1 MGEAGEQGPAGMAER
16 PLFRGPCRGPSPPDE
31 VSRHRTTLPSA
42 QTVTPP
48 LRWAPCDSPG
58 LGGSL

>member
-1 MGEAGEQGPAGMAER
+1 MGEAGEQGPAGTAER

-48 LRWAPCDSPG
+48 LHWVPG
-58 LGGSL
+58 AV